1 MRAKR
6 DALALRTPLY
16 LIQAADRSEPRM
28 PRDAAAKLMNHY
40 NPHETGNMHG
50 LLGVHLGMRVRLTEQ
65 LDKAHG
71 LVKNA
76 EGVVVRVE
84 VDPRDQEAVDKAAT
98 DGAEPAQE
106 IYLRHLPLGIWLRMD
121 KYTNS
126 PCATVLEK
134 ELPGAFAVE
143 HTDSLY
149 FLQPASTFM
158 PFKWRGYAVY
168 RTGFPITHAAV
179 RTSTACQ
186 GKTLSDGVVVDCAR
200 REQGA
205 HPLEDDDWWLHL
217 YVMLSRAT
225 SLDDV
230 LLLRAPEVDFLLRGP
245 PADLRARLAVFGRR
259 VKATRAKAEQLVR
272 AMVCEH
278 YLH

>member
-1 MRAKR
+1 
-6 DALALRTPLY
+6 
-16 LIQAADRSEPRM
+16 
-28 PRDAAAKLMNHY
+28 
-40 NPHETGNMHG
+40 
-50 LLGVHLGMRVRLTEQ
+50 
-65 LDKAHG
+65 
-71 LVKNA
+71 
-76 EGVVVRVE
+76 
-84 VDPRDQEAVDKAAT
+84 
-98 DGAEPAQE
+98 
-106 IYLRHLPLGIWLRMD
+106 MD

-126 PCATVLEK
+126 PCATLLEK
-134 ELPGAFAVE
+134 ELPGTFAAE

-149 FLQPASTFM
+149 LLQPTSTLM
-158 PFKWRGYAVY
+158 AFKWRGFAVY

-225 SLDDV
+225 SLNDL
-230 LLLRAPEVDFLLRGP
+230 LLLRATEADFLLRGP

-259 VKATRAKAEQLVR
+259 VKATRAKAEQIAR
-272 AMVCEH
+272 AMGCGA
-278 YLH
+278 YLR